1 MTSGWRSGGRG
12 RLGGM
17 IDRSRYRLEFED
29 DLRDVQRTES
39 KWLPYYLP
47 EWASREHTRARLEP
61 GALVIAEDQQP
72 WAPQYDG
79 ALRVTNV
86 QSGVRSGPVGSG
98 DGQLRFRDDLV
109 VSEEQQP
116 QRLFTPTYG
125 LVEVK
130 ARAIAESNCM
140 VALWMIGFEA
150 TPEQSGEICVM
161 EIFGREVAEGTALV
175 GMGIHPWHDPDLY
188 DDFDKIEVAGD
199 VTQPHLY
206 SVEWM
211 PGQTN
216 FYINDRLVKT
226 CDQAPDYP
234 MQLMLTV
241 YEFEP
246 GGQYPKR
253 FEVEYVKGYSTL

>member
-1 MTSGWRSGGRG
+1 MEVGSGRQTGS
-12 RLGGM
+12 M
-17 IDRSRYRLEFED
+17 IDRSRYTLEFED
-29 DLRDVQRTES
+29 DLQTLDDT

-47 EWASREHTRARLEP
+47 QWASREHTRARLEP
-61 GALVIAEDQQP
+61 GALLIAEDQLP

-79 ALRVTNV
+79 ALRVTNL

-109 VSEEQQP
+109 VSGEQEP
-116 QRLFTPTYG
+116 QQLYTPTYG

-130 ARAIAESNCM
+130 ARAIADTNCM

-161 EIFGREVAEGTALV
+161 EIFGKEVAEGTALV
-175 GMGIHPWHDPDLY
+175 GMGIHPWHDPNLY

-216 FYINDRLVKT
+216 FYINETLVKS
-226 CDQAPDYP
+226 CDQSPDYP
-234 MQLMLTV
+234 MQLMLDV

-253 FEVEYVKGYSTL
+253 FEVEYVRGYSTD